1 MAWGERILSTTPQL
15 LSLAPLGAA
24 LVLNATCHSSP
35 VCSTSES
42 LHALTAAEA
51 LGFSQEI
58 SKDGL
63 CSAANSVLGGGSLD
77 LQSLFEA
84 TEVAASLG

>member
-1 MAWGERILSTTPQL
+1 MHCHCCCS
-15 LSLAPLGAA
+15 SLAPLGTHGQC
-24 LVLNATCHSSP
+24 ATGHSCP

-58 SKDGL
+58 PKEGL

>member
-1 MAWGERILSTTPQL
+1 M
-15 LSLAPLGAA
+15 
-24 LVLNATCHSSP
+24 
-35 VCSTSES
+35 CSTSES

-58 SKDGL
+58 PKEGL
-63 CSAANSVLGGGSLD
+63 CSAANRILGGGSLA